1 MASSM
6 TGRTLSKSEA
16 TRERILDATAE
27 VLNTK
32 GYAGTRLSDIA
43 EVAGVQPTAVYYY
56 FDSRDR
62 VIGEAVQEGL
72 RRVLAAVEEAL
83 AALPAS
89 ATPMDR
95 IAAAVAGHL
104 QATLRDSKYGAVAIR
119 LASSL
124 PPAIREVQLVNE
136 RRYGALWRTLITDA
150 DKAGL
155 VNPALD
161 TAAAR
166 MLVLGSLNWAA
177 EWWNPSRG
185 SLTRTIATA
194 QLMVRH
200 GLSAPPEVF
209 R

>member
-1 MASSM
+1 MGA
-6 TGRTLSKSEA
+6 RALSKSEA

-56 FDSRDR
+56 FDSRDK

-72 RRVLAAVEEAL
+72 RRVLVAVEQAL
-83 AALPAS
+83 AALPAG
-89 ATPMDR
+89 ATPLDR
-95 IAAAVAGHL
+95 IEAAIKAHL
-104 QATLRDSKYGAVAIR
+104 QSTLRDSKYGAVAIR

-124 PPAIREVQLVNE
+124 PPEIRELQLVNE
-136 RRYGALWRTLITDA
+136 RRYGVVWRTLIADA
-150 DKAGL
+150 ARAGQL
-155 VNPALD
+155 NPELD
-161 TAAAR
+161 AAAAR
-166 MLVLGSLNWAA
+166 MFVLGALNWAA

-194 QLMVRH
+194 QLMVRQ
-200 GLSAPPEVF
+200 GLSAPSEVSS
-209 R
+209 

>member
-1 MASSM
+1 MS
-6 TGRTLSKSEA
+6 TRTLSKSEA

-27 VLNTK
+27 VLNTR

-56 FDSRDR
+56 FDSRDT

-72 RRVLAAVEEAL
+72 RRVLASVEDAL
-83 AALPAS
+83 AALPAG
-89 ATPMDR
+89 AGPMDR
-95 IAAAVAGHL
+95 ISAAVAGHL

-136 RRYGALWRTLITDA
+136 RRYGVLWRTLIADA
-150 DKAGL
+150 EKAGL

-166 MLVLGSLNWAA
+166 MLVLGALNWAA

-185 SLTRTIATA
+185 SLTRTISTA
-194 QLMVRH
+194 QLMVRQA
-200 GLSAPPEVF
+200 LSAPTEVPQ
-209 R
+209 

>member
-1 MASSM
+1 MAA
-6 TGRTLSKSEA
+6 RALSKSEA

-43 EVAGVQPTAVYYY
+43 SVAGVQATAVYYY
-56 FDSRDR
+56 FNSRDE

-72 RRVLAAVEEAL
+72 RRVLASVESAL
-83 AALPAS
+83 AALPAGS
-89 ATPMDR
+89 SPFDR
-95 IAAAVAGHL
+95 IEAAIEAHL

-124 PPAIREVQLVNE
+124 PPEIREVQLVNE
-136 RRYGALWRTLITDA
+136 RRYGVVWRTLISEA
-150 DKAGL
+150 ERAGQL
-155 VNPALD
+155 NPALD
-161 TAAAR
+161 ERAAR
-166 MLVLGSLNWAA
+166 MFILGALNWAA

-194 QLMVRH
+194 QLMVRQ
-200 GLSAPPEVF
+200 GLAASSEDS
-209 R
+209 

>member
-1 MASSM
+1 M
-6 TGRTLSKSEA
+6 TTRTLSKSEA

-83 AALPAS
+83 AALPAT

-95 IAAAVAGHL
+95 ISAAVAGHL

-136 RRYGALWRTLITDA
+136 RRYGALWRTLINDA
-150 DKAGL
+150 DKASL

-166 MLVLGSLNWAA
+166 MLVLGALNWAA

-194 QLMVRH
+194 QLMVH
-200 GLSAPPEVF
+200 QALSAPPEAS

>member
-1 MASSM
+1 MGA
-6 TGRTLSKSEA
+6 RALSKSEA

-72 RRVLAAVEEAL
+72 RRVLASVEAAL
-83 AALPAS
+83 AALPAG
-89 ATPMDR
+89 ATPLDR
-95 IAAAVAGHL
+95 IEAAIEAHL

-124 PPAIREVQLVNE
+124 PPELREAQLVNE
-136 RRYGALWRTLITDA
+136 RRYGVLWRTLIADA
-150 DKAGL
+150 EQAGQL
-155 VNPALD
+155 NPALD
-161 TAAAR
+161 PAAAR
-166 MLVLGSLNWAA
+166 MFVLGALNWAA

-194 QLMVRH
+194 QLMVRQ
-200 GLSAPPEVF
+200 GLSAPSEATE
-209 R
+209 

>member
-1 MASSM
+1 MGA
-6 TGRTLSKSEA
+6 RTLSKSEA
-16 TRERILDATAE
+16 TRERILAATAE

-72 RRVLAAVEEAL
+72 RRVLASVEAVL
-83 AALPAS
+83 AALPAG
-89 ATPMDR
+89 ATPLDR
-95 IAAAVAGHL
+95 IEAAVEAHL

-124 PPAIREVQLVNE
+124 PREIREAQLVDE
-136 RRYGALWRTLITDA
+136 RRYGALWRTLIADA
-150 DKAGL
+150 ERAGQL
-155 VNPALD
+155 NPALD
-161 TAAAR
+161 PAAAR
-166 MLVLGSLNWAA
+166 MFVLGALNWAA

-194 QLMVRH
+194 QLMVRQ
-200 GLSAPPEVF
+200 GLSAPSEA
-209 R
+209 RE

>member
-1 MASSM
+1 MA
-6 TGRTLSKSEA
+6 TRTLSKSEA

-56 FDSRDR
+56 FDSRDL

-72 RRVLAAVEEAL
+72 RRVLASVQEAL
-83 AALPAS
+83 AALPAGAS
-89 ATPMDR
+89 PMDR
-95 IAAAVAGHL
+95 ISAAVAAHL

-124 PPAIREVQLVNE
+124 PPAIREAQLVDE
-136 RRYGALWRTLITDA
+136 RRYGVIWRTLIADA
-150 DKAGL
+150 DRAGQI
-155 VNPALD
+155 NSALD
-161 TAAAR
+161 APAAR
-166 MLVLGSLNWAA
+166 MLILGALNWAA

-194 QLMVRH
+194 QLMVRQ
-200 GLSAPPEVF
+200 GLSAPSEES
-209 R
+209 

>member
-1 MASSM
+1 M
-6 TGRTLSKSEA
+6 TTRTLSKSEA

-27 VLNTK
+27 VLNTR

-83 AALPAS
+83 AALPDS

-95 IAAAVAGHL
+95 ISAAVAGHL

-136 RRYGALWRTLITDA
+136 RRYGTLWRTLINDA

-155 VNPALD
+155 VNPELD

-166 MLVLGSLNWAA
+166 MLVLGALNWAA

-194 QLMVRH
+194 QLMVRQ
-200 GLSAPPEVF
+200 GLSAPPEVS

>member
-1 MASSM
+1 M
-6 TGRTLSKSEA
+6 TTRTISKSEA

-62 VIGEAVQEGL
+62 VISEAVQEGL
-72 RRVLAAVEEAL
+72 RRVLGAVEEAL
-83 AALPAS
+83 AALPGS
-89 ATPMDR
+89 ATPVDR
-95 IAAAVAGHL
+95 ICAAVAGHL

-124 PPAIREVQLVNE
+124 PPAIREAQLVNE
-136 RRYGALWRTLITDA
+136 RRYGALWRTLIDDA

-155 VNPALD
+155 INPALD

-166 MLVLGSLNWAA
+166 MLVLGALNWAA

-194 QLMVRH
+194 QLMVRQA
-200 GLSAPPEVF
+200 LSTPAEVSS
-209 R
+209 

>member
-1 MASSM
+1 M
-6 TGRTLSKSEA
+6 TTRTLSKSEA

-62 VIGEAVQEGL
+62 VISEAVQEGL

-83 AALPAS
+83 AALPGS
-89 ATPMDR
+89 ATPLDR
-95 IAAAVAGHL
+95 ISAAVAGHL

-124 PPAIREVQLVNE
+124 PPAIREAQLVDE
-136 RRYGALWRTLITDA
+136 RRYGALWRTLIDDA

-155 VNPALD
+155 INPALD

-166 MLVLGSLNWAA
+166 MLVLGALNWAA

-194 QLMVRH
+194 QLMVRQ
-200 GLSAPPEVF
+200 GLSAPSEATK
-209 R
+209 